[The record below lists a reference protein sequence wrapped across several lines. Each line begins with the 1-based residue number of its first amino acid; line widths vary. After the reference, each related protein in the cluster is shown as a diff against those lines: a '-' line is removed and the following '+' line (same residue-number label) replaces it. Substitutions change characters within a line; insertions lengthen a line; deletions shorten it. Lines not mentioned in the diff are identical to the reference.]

1 MTNIVRFD
9 DFVDSGIRV
18 TDDGRFSV
26 LDVIKF
32 CGKKN
37 PSSVWGG
44 DERRNG
50 LIGRYPELSHK
61 VDNFKFPGR
70 GQQFTPVANRENIL
84 YIIGLLPGALS
95 LPEFELLS
103 KALEIT
109 KDEHVQFLLR
119 FPQKSRRPP
128 DISEKDVQLSL
139 QASIGGTLEV
149 RTLAG
154 DIDLLTAD
162 EIIEVKQ
169 VKGWKSALG
178 QVLVYGQYY
187 PSHQKRIHLFGESQ
201 ESYLLMV
208 RKHCSKFKVV
218 VTHQPR

>member
-9 DFVDSGIRV
+9 DLSDSGIRI

-26 LDVIKF
+26 LDVVKF

-44 DERRNG
+44 DERRDG
-50 LIGRYPELSHK
+50 LIGRYPELADLCDS
-61 VDNFKFPGR
+61 FKFPGR

-84 YIIGLLPGALS
+84 CIVGLLPGALS
-95 LPEFELLS
+95 LPEFELIS
-103 KALEIT
+103 KVLGIT
-109 KDEHVQFLLR
+109 NDEYAQFLLR
-119 FPQKSRRPP
+119 FPQKKRASSREL
-128 DISEKDVQLSL
+128 EKDVQLNL
-139 QASIGGTLEV
+139 QSSIGGILEV

-154 DIDLLTAD
+154 TIDLLTAD
-162 EIIEVKQ
+162 QIIEVKR
-169 VKGWKSALG
+169 VNDWKSALG
-178 QVLVYGQYY
+178 QILVYGQYY

-201 ESYLLMV
+201 ESYLSMV